1 MHVERHICGLEKK
14 LRFCSF
20 EQTMTKVRLSSTEL
34 RCAKTGG
41 TIFTTKS
48 NSSSS
53 WEGTFLFVIY
63 SRRHSQRTDRKCI
76 VILLYLL
83 PRSFNIFLFFST
95 FLQRNGWCRNRSN
108 IFVSYFIPFFF
119 SRQFYEPSCV
129 SYRRDLSKVN
139 TLESNCSGGSLN
151 YGKTTKNKPVLVIAT
166 CKHKMNAFYFSS

>member
-108 IFVSYFIPFFF
+108 IFVSHFIPFFSLDNF
-119 SRQFYEPSCV
+119 TNRLACRIAEISRKST
-129 SYRRDLSKVN
+129 LSN
-139 TLESNCSGGSLN
+139 LIARGGSLN